1 MESIAQSQVFFIITS
16 VAVGIVTLLII
27 ILLIYLIKIAHK
39 FWKVTR
45 EYGNEALEFK
55 HIVSVLRKKVT
66 GFFGGSSSKKG
77 K

>member
-1 MESIAQSQVFFIITS
+1 MESIAQSQIFFIITS
-16 VAVGIVTLLII
+16 VAVGIVTILVI
-27 ILLIYLIKIAHK
+27 ILLVYLIRIAHK

-55 HIVSVLRKKVT
+55 NIISGIRKKVT
-66 GFFGGSSSKKG
+66 GFFGGASKKR